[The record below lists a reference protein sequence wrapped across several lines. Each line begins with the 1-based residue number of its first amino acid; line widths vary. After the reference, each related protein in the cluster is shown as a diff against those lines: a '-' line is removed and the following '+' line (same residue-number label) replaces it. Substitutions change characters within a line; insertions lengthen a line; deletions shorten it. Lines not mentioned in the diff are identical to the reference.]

1 MMTSNEYLAVSLM
14 HYKISILKGILN
26 YPVHLPVQIPVHL
39 FILIHLDCGTIRKWL
54 TKCED
59 DSETANYITANTKDV
74 SRMYS
79 HATVTFMINDIKIE
93 TMQFAVATK

>member
-1 MMTSNEYLAVSLM
+1 MMTSNEYLAVLLM
-14 HYKISILKGILN
+14 HYQISILN
-26 YPVHLPVQIPVHL
+26 YPVRYL
-39 FILIHLDCGTIRKWL
+39 FVIHLDCGTIRKWL

-74 SRMYS
+74 SRVYS